1 MSGHEQSTPWGRS
14 LPALVLERLDWAPG
28 ESNAK
33 LPLSRDLSTGAPTAR
48 APPRSSRAWTPRPPG
63 SWAHVPHNV
72 TSWPLHTRRPRG
84 HTRLTTSRTPGRM
97 DLLCLLWGQDTL
109 RPSLPA
115 QTHQPP
121 TRISWVLFGPCLP
134 APQLCEEQRCSNSG
148 GERGADR
155 ELQARPLRGC
165 SLCRWESVTTEPR
178 ARQGLVR
185 SRQERTQPPAPGLV
199 LSHPDLH
206 PRFCKPSFRSPTSL
220 GHRKLE
226 GGCAVRKQH
235 RFSSK
240 TCSGK
245 MQGGGFYAE
254 SQDTRS

>member
-72 TSWPLHTRRPRG
+72 TSWPLHTQRPRG

-155 ELQARPLRGC
+155 ELQAPAPPGLQPLQMGVRDDRAQGTAGTREEPTGADAAACPRPCPVPPRPSPQVLQTKF
-165 SLCRWESVTTEPR
+165 SVTNF
-178 ARQGLVR
+178 
-185 SRQERTQPPAPGLV
+185 SRPQKVGR
-199 LSHPDLH
+199 
-206 PRFCKPSFRSPTSL
+206 RM
-220 GHRKLE
+220 
-226 GGCAVRKQH
+226 
-235 RFSSK
+235 
-240 TCSGK
+240 CS
-245 MQGGGFYAE
+245 
-254 SQDTRS
+254 